1 MSIKNRYNQIIK
13 TPIIEKDV
21 KAYIPNPNE
30 KDYTRGYIRRYFLQ
44 KTNDKGSPIFELS
57 QSKKGQFLSNPLYT
71 VVDIKWRIRGP
82 REVVYGDNGLI
93 RDKSVSGSNANA
105 IKFVSHLIPNLKL
118 YLPNLLQFYKS

>member
-1 MSIKNRYNQIIK
+1 MSIKNRYNEIIK
-13 TPIIEKDV
+13 TPIIEKEI
-21 KAYIPNPNE
+21 KAYLPQLTD
-30 KDYTRGYIRRYFLQ
+30 KDYQRGYVRRYFLQ

-93 RDKSVSGSNANA
+93 RDKSVSGSNAIA
-105 IKFVSHLIPNLKL
+105 IKLVSHLIPNLKL
-118 YLPNLLQFYKS
+118 YLPNLIQFYKS

>member
-1 MSIKNRYNQIIK
+1 MSIKNRYNEIIK
-13 TPIIEKDV
+13 TPIVEKEI
-21 KAYIPNPNE
+21 KAHLPKLTD
-30 KDYTRGYIRRYFLQ
+30 KDYRRGYIRRYFLQ

-82 REVVYGDNGLI
+82 KEVVYGDNGRI
-93 RDKSVSGSNANA
+93 RDKSVSGSNMIA
-105 IKFVSHLIPNLKL
+105 IKLVSHLIPNLKL

>member
-1 MSIKNRYNQIIK
+1 MSIKNRYNEIIK
-13 TPIIEKDV
+13 TPIIEKEI
-21 KAYIPNPNE
+21 KAYLPQLTD
-30 KDYTRGYIRRYFLQ
+30 KDYQRGYVRRYFLQ

-82 REVVYGDNGLI
+82 KEVVYGDSGLI
-93 RDKSVSGSNANA
+93 RDKSVSGSNMIA
-105 IKFVSHLIPNLKL
+105 IKLVSHLIPNLKL

>member
-1 MSIKNRYNQIIK
+1 MSIINRYNEIIK
-13 TPIIEKDV
+13 NPIKDKEI
-21 KAYIPNPNE
+21 KAYLPKPTE

-71 VVDIKWRIRGP
+71 VVDVKWRIRGP
-82 REVVYGDNGLI
+82 REVVYSDNGTI
-93 RDKSVSGSNANA
+93 RDKSVPGSNMTA
-105 IKFVSHLIPNLKL
+105 IKLVAHLIPNLKL

>member
-1 MSIKNRYNQIIK
+1 MSIKNRYNEIIK
-13 TPIIEKDV
+13 TPIVEKEI
-21 KAYIPNPNE
+21 KAYLPQLTD
-30 KDYTRGYIRRYFLQ
+30 KDYQRGYVRRYFLQ

-82 REVVYGDNGLI
+82 KEVVYGDSGLI
-93 RDKSVSGSNANA
+93 RDKSVSGSNMIA
-105 IKFVSHLIPNLKL
+105 IKLVSHLIPNLKL

>member
-1 MSIKNRYNQIIK
+1 MSIKTRYNEIIK
-13 TPIIEKDV
+13 NPVKDKEI
-21 KAYIPNPNE
+21 KAYLPKPTE

-71 VVDIKWRIRGP
+71 VADVKWRIRGP
-82 REVVYGDNGLI
+82 KEVVYSDNGTI
-93 RDKSVSGSNANA
+93 RDKSIPGSNMTA
-105 IKFVSHLIPNLKL
+105 IKLVAHLIPNLKL

>member
-1 MSIKNRYNQIIK
+1 MSIKNRYNEIIK
-13 TPIIEKDV
+13 TPIIEKEI
-21 KAYIPNPNE
+21 KAYLPQLTD
-30 KDYTRGYIRRYFLQ
+30 KDYQRGYIRRYFLQ

-82 REVVYGDNGLI
+82 KEVVYGDSGLI
-93 RDKSVSGSNANA
+93 RDKSVSGSNMIA
-105 IKFVSHLIPNLKL
+105 IKLVSHLIPNLKL

>member
-1 MSIKNRYNQIIK
+1 MSIKNRYNEIIK
-13 TPIIEKDV
+13 TPIIENDV

-93 RDKSVSGSNANA
+93 RDKSVSGSNAIA
-105 IKFVSHLIPNLKL
+105 IKLVSHLIPNLKL

>member
-1 MSIKNRYNQIIK
+1 MSIKNRYNEIIK
-13 TPIIEKDV
+13 TPIVEKEI
-21 KAYIPNPNE
+21 KAYLPKLTD
-30 KDYTRGYIRRYFLQ
+30 KDYQRGYVRRYFLQ

-82 REVVYGDNGLI
+82 KEVVYGDSGLI
-93 RDKSVSGSNANA
+93 RDKSVSGSNMIA
-105 IKFVSHLIPNLKL
+105 IKLVSHLIPNLKL